1 MNAWTPWIIFGAI
14 ALLSYLVQLN
24 LKRKFAKYSKVP
36 LAKGMTGRDI
46 ATAMLQEEGI
56 GGVRVTST
64 RGYLTDHYNP
74 QNRTVNLSEAVYSE
88 NSIAA
93 AAVAAHECGHAV
105 QHARTYAPLAMRSA
119 LVPVVSFAS
128 RWVQWVILAG
138 MILLQVFP
146 FLLFAGIVLFALT
159 TLFSFITLPVEI
171 NASKRAIAWLHNSN
185 VIEPANQGMAEEAL
199 RAAAYTYVVAAL
211 GSLATLF
218 YYIMIYSNRQR

>member
-1 MNAWTPWIIFGAI
+1 M
-14 ALLSYLVQLN
+14 
-24 LKRKFAKYSKVP
+24 
-36 LAKGMTGRDI
+36 
-46 ATAMLQEEGI
+46 
-56 GGVRVTST
+56 
-64 RGYLTDHYNP
+64 
-74 QNRTVNLSEAVYSE
+74 
-88 NSIAA
+88 
-93 AAVAAHECGHAV
+93 

-138 MILLQVFP
+138 IILLQVFP